1 MVIVTV
7 SEVPSPEYLVTAS
20 GAGVSKSTKLSCLG
34 KRISKWSHYKNRIP
48 WECYIRSKT
57 LVPAGYIKRMNKIWV
72 KQGMRVPQWL
82 TLQFRSIKSK
92 FIQIRER
99 EEVMSY
105 ISDVLLNETPLQSY
119 TVSIGDNPNV
129 EVEDNEI
136 NIKTAHHEV
145 RQEEELGVENKV
157 AHWGHCK
164 CWRNTYCN
172 KKRSAWMWM

>member
-1 MVIVTV
+1 
-7 SEVPSPEYLVTAS
+7 
-20 GAGVSKSTKLSCLG
+20 
-34 KRISKWSHYKNRIP
+34 
-48 WECYIRSKT
+48 
-57 LVPAGYIKRMNKIWV
+57 MNKIWV

-105 ISDVLLNETPLQSY
+105 FSDVLLNETPLQSY

-157 AHWGHCK
+157 AH
-164 CWRNTYCN
+164 
-172 KKRSAWMWM
+172 